1 MWWCSFY
8 DPIINIYCL
17 INQTDW
23 KAVDKFIEVDRDVKE
38 VDWAQPGTKA
48 GLEMLES
55 FCNERLKY
63 FADDRNNPTK
73 KALSDLSPWFHAG
86 IAIYCFIVVLEDL
99 SCKSS

>member
-1 MWWCSFY
+1 M
-8 DPIINIYCL
+8 
-17 INQTDW
+17 
-23 KAVDKFIEVDRDVKE
+23 
-38 VDWAQPGTKA
+38 DWAQPGTQA

-55 FCNERLKY
+55 FCSERLKY

-86 IAIYCFIVVLEDL
+86 IAIDCFIVVLEDL

>member
-1 MWWCSFY
+1 M
-8 DPIINIYCL
+8 
-17 INQTDW
+17 
-23 KAVDKFIEVDRDVKE
+23 
-38 VDWAQPGTKA
+38 DWAQPGTKA

-86 IAIYCFIVVLEDL
+86 IAAV
-99 SCKSS
+99 S